1 VGDESISIAGE
12 EMTSKWHLKIW
23 IFVVGIAPKS
33 FFKEN
38 LKEFEYI
45 FHSF

>member
-1 VGDESISIAGE
+1 VGDERISIARE
-12 EMTSKWHLKIW
+12 EMMSKWNLKICM
-23 IFVVGIAPKS
+23 FVVGMAPKS

-45 FHSF
+45 FHSV